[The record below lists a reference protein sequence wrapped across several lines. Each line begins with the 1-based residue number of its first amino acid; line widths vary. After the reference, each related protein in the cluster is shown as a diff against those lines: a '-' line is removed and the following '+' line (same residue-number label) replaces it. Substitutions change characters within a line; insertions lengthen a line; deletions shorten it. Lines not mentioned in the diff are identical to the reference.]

1 MNRVRGKEVSIAG
14 AQPVSF
20 VTYTKL
26 QFAADD
32 PVRLFFSVC
41 VWFIPGAGRV
51 APLKDTIAFAFEA
64 LFEMR
69 CLRKLLLIPSFDLN
83 IQWLIVFGIT
93 RSNGE
98 EQWDGPSGAPERECS
113 K

>member
-1 MNRVRGKEVSIAG
+1 
-14 AQPVSF
+14 
-20 VTYTKL
+20 
-26 QFAADD
+26 
-32 PVRLFFSVC
+32 
-41 VWFIPGAGRV
+41 
-51 APLKDTIAFAFEA
+51 
-64 LFEMR
+64 MR

-98 EQWDGPSGAPERECS
+98 EQWDGPSAAPECECS